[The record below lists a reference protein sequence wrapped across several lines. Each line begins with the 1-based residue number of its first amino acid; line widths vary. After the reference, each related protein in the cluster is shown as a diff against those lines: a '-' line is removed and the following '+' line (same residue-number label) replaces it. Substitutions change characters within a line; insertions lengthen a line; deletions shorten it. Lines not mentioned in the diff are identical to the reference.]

1 MAQNDYANYGNNLL
15 ELPDFRTPLPN
26 IDTNQFLAGAGG
38 DAQSAQGSYSEG
50 IFGFD
55 PSTYNQPNM
64 ASGGPPAADPNK
76 YLNSTFGK
84 INTGLQTMGSLATAW
99 SGLKGLDLG
108 RKQYRFQKGVTN
120 RNVTEQAKSANRS
133 LREHYLAKMGANPN
147 AAKDYGTLE
156 EYMGKYGANEKAIG

>member
-1 MAQNDYANYGNNLL
+1 MAQNDYGNYGNNLL
-15 ELPDFRTPLPN
+15 ELPDFRAPLPN
-26 IDTNQFLAGAGG
+26 IDTNQFLGGAGG
-38 DAQSAQGSYSEG
+38 GAQSAQGYGEG

-64 ASGGPPAADPNK
+64 ASKNAVTSDSAK

-84 INTGLQTMGSLATAW
+84 INTGLQTMGSLAKAW

-108 RKQYRFQKGVTN
+108 RKQYRYQKGVTN

-133 LREHYLAKMGANPN
+133 LEEHYLAKMGANPN

-156 EYMGKYGANEKAIG
+156 EYMGKYGANEKAIA